1 MLRWLITIQWTLIIV
16 AVAIDVGFPRHVYP
30 QVIHNAIIEYD
41 AQRATDAWFLLES
54 IILIVALLAY
64 VTGSILLCM
73 GRKSGFYIYSFSQ
86 AACLASIP
94 VTGYY
99 AASGIGG
106 VLIEA
111 GMMTIGATILYA
123 YLTLVKRPLL
133 TSH

>member
-64 VTGSILLCM
+64 VTGSILL
-73 GRKSGFYIYSFSQ
+73 
-86 AACLASIP
+86 
-94 VTGYY
+94 
-99 AASGIGG
+99 
-106 VLIEA
+106 
-111 GMMTIGATILYA
+111 
-123 YLTLVKRPLL
+123 
-133 TSH
+133 